1 MTPGWPIGTALG
13 VGGLAAACAGARIQ
27 SRLPGTLAGILVI
40 AAGARYLW
48 SGLG

>member
-1 MTPGWPIGTALG
+1 M
-13 VGGLAAACAGARIQ
+13 LAQPQQRGQLLAGYPGARIQ
-27 SRLPGTLAGILVI
+27 SRLADVLVI